1 VIEAASVVAAVAAV
15 GALYLA
21 WRTVAEGRAARRE
34 DERDR
39 RLARLERLCIALTA
53 QGRITQARARVLWV
67 TTGME
72 LSEDVRFALVTPI
85 TAINEDEIADR
96 AETSVEI
103 VLTGLED
110 YLQDAVS
117 RSRNGTGHTST

>member
-1 VIEAASVVAAVAAV
+1 MIEAASVVAAVAAV

-39 RLARLERLCIALTA
+39 RLARLERLGIALTA
-53 QGRITQARARVLWV
+53 QGRITQARARLLWV

-72 LSEDVRFALVTPI
+72 LS
-85 TAINEDEIADR
+85 
-96 AETSVEI
+96 
-103 VLTGLED
+103 
-110 YLQDAVS
+110 
-117 RSRNGTGHTST
+117 

>member
-1 VIEAASVVAAVAAV
+1 M
-15 GALYLA
+15 
-21 WRTVAEGRAARRE
+21 
-34 DERDR
+34 
-39 RLARLERLCIALTA
+39 
-53 QGRITQARARVLWV
+53 

-117 RSRNGTGHTST
+117 GSRNGPGHTST